1 MAIPTI
7 RAILNGILSPIT
19 VDDTVFELHQQKWQ
33 FLLYEA
39 MDITEAN
46 AEVESEWPYLARL
59 LIAYLVV
66 RDLVNNAATQ
76 QIISNAASVTATTE
90 AGSSSSSGVMS
101 GAIKKIE
108 TGPVNVERHDAASA
122 SSSLSKVYT
131 ALFNREGLWEE
142 IQSQICSLANRLAVH
157 ISGCKDKPIIPMKV
171 IRASDY
177 SYQDQYPIT
186 PGTVERPAE

>member
-101 GAIKKIE
+101 GAIR
-108 TGPVNVERHDAASA
+108 N
-122 SSSLSKVYT
+122 
-131 ALFNREGLWEE
+131 
-142 IQSQICSLANRLAVH
+142 
-157 ISGCKDKPIIPMKV
+157 
-171 IRASDY
+171 
-177 SYQDQYPIT
+177 
-186 PGTVERPAE
+186 